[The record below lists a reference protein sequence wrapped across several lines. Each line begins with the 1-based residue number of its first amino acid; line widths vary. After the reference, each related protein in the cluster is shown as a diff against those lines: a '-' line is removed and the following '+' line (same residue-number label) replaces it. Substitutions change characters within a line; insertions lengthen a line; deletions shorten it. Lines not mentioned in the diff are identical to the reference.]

1 MDYDRKKRRYEN
13 NDKEKSSSRESRT
26 KRRRLYS
33 EERGHRNWRSSP
45 CKGKYLESEIKK
57 VGYRVEIL
65 EDKIS
70 ELHYSVKQ
78 IQKILDRLEELAKPK
93 KGERCMLM

>member
-1 MDYDRKKRRYEN
+1 M
-13 NDKEKSSSRESRT
+13 
-26 KRRRLYS
+26 
-33 EERGHRNWRSSP
+33 
-45 CKGKYLESEIKK
+45 ESEIKK

-78 IQKILDRLEELAKPK
+78 VQKILDRLEELAKPK

>member
-1 MDYDRKKRRYEN
+1 M
-13 NDKEKSSSRESRT
+13 
-26 KRRRLYS
+26 
-33 EERGHRNWRSSP
+33 
-45 CKGKYLESEIKK
+45 ESEIKK

-70 ELHYSVKQ
+70 ELHYCVKQ
-78 IQKILDRLEELAKPK
+78 LQKILDRLEELAKPK

>member
-1 MDYDRKKRRYEN
+1 MDYGRKKRRYEN
-13 NDKEKSSSRESRT
+13 NDKEKSSPRESRT

-33 EERGHRNWRSSP
+33 EERGHRNCRSSP
-45 CKGKYLESEIKK
+45 CTGKYLESEIKK

-70 ELHYSVKQ
+70 ELHYSIKKL
-78 IQKILDRLEELAKPK
+78 QKMLERLEELAKPN
-93 KGERCMLM
+93 KGGRCILM